1 VDDPEIRRFQAEARA
16 LLDEG
21 LKRLDFIEKDI
32 KELQQDCLSRNP
44 AAVVVAAAL
53 NHADAAA
60 QFETIKQ
67 SRSALSRA
75 RDKIIAS
82 RDTFSDADADELCNI
97 LDGIKELGQK
107 LAQSSQRYR
116 AYLQAVTENN

>member
-1 VDDPEIRRFQAEARA
+1 MDDPEIRRFQTETLG

-21 LKRLDFIEKDI
+21 LKRLDLIEKDI
-32 KELQQDCLSRNP
+32 KELQKECLSRNP
-44 AAVVVAAAL
+44 AAAIVADAL
-53 NHADAAA
+53 KHADAET
-60 QFETIKQ
+60 QFETIRK
-67 SRSALSRA
+67 SRSALNKA
-75 RDKIIAS
+75 RDKILAS

-116 AYLQAVTENN
+116 AFMKSATENN